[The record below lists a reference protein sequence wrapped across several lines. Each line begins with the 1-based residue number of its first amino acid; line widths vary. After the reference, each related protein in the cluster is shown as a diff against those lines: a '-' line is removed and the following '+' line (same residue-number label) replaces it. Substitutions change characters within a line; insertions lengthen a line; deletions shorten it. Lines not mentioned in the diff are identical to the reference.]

1 MASARGGGVVP
12 VNIHPTHSVS
22 WEIVYFSVILWI
34 IVQVNVPQ
42 PNISGGVSNVRAPGN
57 VSLSV

>member
-1 MASARGGGVVP
+1 MDSVRGGGPVP
-12 VNIHPTHSVS
+12 VNIRPTHYVS
-22 WEIVYFSVILWI
+22 RVIVYFSVILWV

-42 PNISGGVSNVRAPGN
+42 PKMSGGVSNVRTPGN

>member
-1 MASARGGGVVP
+1 MATARGGGAVP
-12 VNIHPTHSVS
+12 VNIRPTHYVS
-22 WEIVYFSVILWI
+22 GVIVCFSVILWI

-42 PNISGGVSNVRAPGN
+42 PKMSGGVSNVRTPGN